1 MGLIGEVTL
10 INQNIHIPSVLASE
24 YVAREVLSKEIEKIA
39 NQEKEVKV
47 NKVKEVEKV
56 EKILPDKKR
65 HIDLKV

>member
-24 YVAREVLSKEIEKIA
+24 YVAREVLSKEIEKIT
-39 NQEKEVKV
+39 NQEKELKV

-65 HIDLKV
+65 HIDLKA